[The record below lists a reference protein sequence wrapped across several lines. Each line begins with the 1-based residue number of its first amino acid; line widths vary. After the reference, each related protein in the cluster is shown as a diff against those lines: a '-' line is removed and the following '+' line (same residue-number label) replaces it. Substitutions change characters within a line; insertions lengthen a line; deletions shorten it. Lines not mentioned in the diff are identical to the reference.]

1 MEPERI
7 ELVLATQNRDKVREL
22 VHALSDLPIRV
33 LAFEDV
39 GGWPEVEETGTTLE
53 ENARLKAGVVSALF
67 GKPTLADDTGLE
79 VDALRGAPGVHSARF
94 AGPGASYEDNVRKLL
109 DALDGVSEERRTARF
124 RCAIAL
130 VDPAKGTRVVEGSV
144 AGRITKEPRGTG
156 GFGYDSVFHCLESG
170 RTFAEMTTEE
180 KRTVSHRGRA
190 LDAARELLHQWYGA
204 R

>member
-33 LAFEDV
+33 LAFDDV

-53 ENARLKAGVVSALF
+53 ENARLKARVVSALF

-79 VDALRGAPGVHSARF
+79 VDALGGAPGVHSARF

-109 DALDGVSEERRTARF
+109 AALDGVSEERRTARF
-124 RCAIAL
+124 RCLIAL

-156 GFGYDSVFHCLESG
+156 GFGYDSVFHCHESG